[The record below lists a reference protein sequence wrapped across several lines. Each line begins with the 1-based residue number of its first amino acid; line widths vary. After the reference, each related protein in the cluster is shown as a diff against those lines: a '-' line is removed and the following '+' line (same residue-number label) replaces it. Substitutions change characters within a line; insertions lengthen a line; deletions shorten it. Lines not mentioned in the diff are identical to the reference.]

1 MTVTTSQYV
10 TWGKRSFVL
19 SSLLVSCLSN
29 AASYEPKLAIL
40 GGVSALNSTKSY
52 GLSMY
57 QLQGE
62 GRWGFGGSVDVG
74 NISESDRGA
83 NLSSD
88 FYSARV
94 ALTYGVT
101 DNIYIVPSAGIVQS
115 KLERNYYYA
124 GRYHYFEN
132 DSIGFS
138 PALDF
143 VVESDGLTGS
153 VGMSQLP
160 LVDRNETA
168 FNFKVGYAF

>member
-1 MTVTTSQYV
+1 MNVTTSLFPI
-10 TWGKRSFVL
+10 WGIRAFAL
-19 SSLLVSCLSN
+19 SSLLISGMAN
-29 AASYEPKLAIL
+29 ATSYEPKLAIL

-52 GLSMY
+52 GLSVY
-57 QLQGE
+57 QLKGE
-62 GRWGFGGSVDVG
+62 GQWGFGGSVDVG
-74 NISESDRGA
+74 RIGESDRGA
-83 NLSSD
+83 NLNLD
-88 FYSARV
+88 FYSARI

-115 KLERNYYYA
+115 KLDRNYYYA
-124 GRYHYFEN
+124 GRYHYFQNE
-132 DSIGFS
+132 STGFS

-143 VVESDGLTGS
+143 VVESDGLTAS